1 MVRPTRYVFC
11 FVLLFAMLS
20 GLLGGSVV
28 LAAQEA
34 SNGSASLP
42 PSQEEPPSEEETPP
56 EEPPKAEFEATAR
69 YPIMRAVSG
78 QSFTFEVSLTW
89 RGTEAKGFD
98 LAVTT
103 PVGWVGEIKPAYD
116 DVVIESITL
125 QPGKTYPDT
134 INVVLSPPPAE
145 LPEPGEYK
153 ATFNAGSGE
162 LKASVELT
170 AVVTEIPLTYNL
182 YVSTANLR
190 RNMDARAGQ
199 DNHLTVTM
207 QNYGTGTLENITF
220 TSTKSEGW
228 SVTFTPY
235 KVDAL
240 EPGLQQ
246 EVDIV
251 IAPPAKTIA
260 GDYDVLLRFNSEK
273 ATYTLEMRVTVVTS
287 TIWGAAGIGIAVAVI
302 AGLVVL
308 FRRLGRR

>member
-42 PSQEEPPSEEETPP
+42 PSQEEPPP
-56 EEPPKAEFEATAR
+56 EEPPETKFEAIPRYPVMRAFSGEIFEFEISLV
-69 YPIMRAVSG
+69 YQGSEPRA
-78 QSFTFEVSLTW
+78 
-89 RGTEAKGFD
+89 FD
-98 LAVTT
+98 LDLTV
-103 PVGWVGEIKPAYD
+103 PVGWIGEIRPTYGEFM
-116 DVVIESITL
+116 IESITL
-125 QPGKTYPDT
+125 EPGKTYPDK
-134 INVVLSPPPAE
+134 VKVLIAPLAGE
-145 LPEPGEYK
+145 LPEPGEYT

-162 LKASVELT
+162 LKDSVELT
-170 AVVTEIPLTYNL
+170 AVVTEIPPTYNL
-182 YVSTANLR
+182 YVSTATLR
-190 RNMDARAGQ
+190 RNMEAKAGE
-199 DNHLTVTM
+199 DNHLTVIVE
-207 QNYGTGTLENITF
+207 NYGTGTIDNITF

-235 KVDAL
+235 KIDAL

-260 GDYDVLLRFNSEK
+260 GDYNVLLKFLGEK
-273 ATYTLEMRVTVVTS
+273 ATYTLEMRVTVITP
-287 TIWGAAGIGIAVAVI
+287 TIWGGAGIGIAVAVI

>member
-28 LAAQEA
+28 LAAHEA

-42 PSQEEPPSEEETPP
+42 PSQEEPPP
-56 EEPPKAEFEATAR
+56 EEPPKTEFEAIPR
-69 YPIMRAVSG
+69 YPVMRAFSG
-78 QSFTFEVSLTW
+78 ETFEFEISLVYQ
-89 RGTEAKGFD
+89 GSEARAFD
-98 LAVTT
+98 LDLTV
-103 PVGWVGEIKPAYD
+103 PVDWIGEIRPSYGEFM
-116 DVVIESITL
+116 IESITL
-125 QPGKTYPDT
+125 EPGKTYPDK
-134 INVVLSPPPAE
+134 VRVLIAPLPGG
-145 LPEPGEYK
+145 LPEPGEYT

-162 LKASVELT
+162 LKDSVELK
-170 AVVTEIPLTYNL
+170 AVVTEIPPTYNL

-190 RNMDARAGQ
+190 RNMDARAGE
-199 DNHLTVTM
+199 DNHITVIL
-207 QNYGTGTLENITF
+207 QNYGTGTIDNITF

-235 KVDAL
+235 KIDAL

-260 GDYDVLLRFNSEK
+260 GDYNVLLKFLGEK
-273 ATYTLEMRVTVVTS
+273 ATYTLELRVTVITP
-287 TIWGAAGIGIAVAVI
+287 TIWGGAGIGIAVAVI

>member
-42 PSQEEPPSEEETPP
+42 PSQEEPPP
-56 EEPPKAEFEATAR
+56 EEPPKTEFEAIPR
-69 YPIMRAVSG
+69 YPVMRAFSG
-78 QSFTFEVSLTW
+78 ETFEFEISLVYQ
-89 RGTEAKGFD
+89 GSEARAFD
-98 LAVTT
+98 LDLTV
-103 PVGWVGEIKPAYD
+103 PVDWIGEIRPSYGEFM
-116 DVVIESITL
+116 IESITL
-125 QPGKTYPDT
+125 EPGKTYPDK
-134 INVVLSPPPAE
+134 VRVLIAPLPGG
-145 LPEPGEYK
+145 LPEPGEYT

-162 LKASVELT
+162 LKDSVGLK
-170 AVVTEIPLTYNL
+170 AVVTEIPPTYNL

-190 RNMDARAGQ
+190 RNMDARAGE
-199 DNHLTVTM
+199 DNHITVIL
-207 QNYGTGTLENITF
+207 QNYGTGTIDNITF

-235 KVDAL
+235 KIDAL

-260 GDYDVLLRFNSEK
+260 GDYNVLLKFLGEK
-273 ATYTLEMRVTVVTS
+273 ATYTLELRVTVITP
-287 TIWGAAGIGIAVAVI
+287 TIWGGAGIGIAVAVI